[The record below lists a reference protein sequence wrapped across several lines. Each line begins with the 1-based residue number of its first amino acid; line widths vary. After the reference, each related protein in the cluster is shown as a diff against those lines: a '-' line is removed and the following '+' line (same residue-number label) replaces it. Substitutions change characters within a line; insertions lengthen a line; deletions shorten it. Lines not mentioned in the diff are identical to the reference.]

1 MNNARK
7 KLIKA
12 SGALLT
18 AICLVLGVLT
28 LGTFSTGGVSPED
41 PRATENLIAQNRAEN
56 VADKSTLET
65 LIDIAREYQWVIIAA
80 LILAI
85 LITTAEYLIV
95 RRDTKLSCHSQ

>member
-18 AICLVLGVLT
+18 AICLALGALA
-28 LGTFSTGGVSPED
+28 LGTFSTVGVSPED
-41 PRATENLIAQNRAEN
+41 PRVTENLIAQNRTEN

-95 RRDTKLSCHSQ
+95 RRDKKLSCHSQ